1 MRAATPTDRPQRNPE
16 TAFRQIGDEG
26 GLVVVPGRAEVKV
39 LNPVG
44 IAIFRLLDGRH
55 TVAEIA
61 RAVASEFDVTEER
74 ALADVGAFLDELDRN
89 GMLHGPEKGEEPA
102 P

>member
-1 MRAATPTDRPQRNPE
+1 MGIPTPTARPQRNRE
-16 TAFRQIGDEG
+16 TAYRQIGDEG
-26 GLVVVPGRAEVKV
+26 GLVVLPGRAEVKV
-39 LNPVG
+39 LNPTG

-61 RAVASEFDVTEER
+61 RAVASEFDVTEEQ

-89 GMLHGPEKGEEPA
+89 GMLERAETAEEHVP
-102 P
+102 